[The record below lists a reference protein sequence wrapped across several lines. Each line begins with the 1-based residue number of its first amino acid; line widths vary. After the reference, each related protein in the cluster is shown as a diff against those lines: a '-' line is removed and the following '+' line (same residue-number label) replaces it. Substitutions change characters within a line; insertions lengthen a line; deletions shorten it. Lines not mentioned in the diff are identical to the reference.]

1 MAVEGTI
8 ATEVTEAMEEDTLEV
23 ALDIIITAIITE
35 LALEAEESDAEEEEV
50 GGSDSLCFVLLFLS
64 KNLI

>member
-1 MAVEGTI
+1 MAAEGTT
-8 ATEVTEAMEEDTLEV
+8 ATEDTEAMEEDTLEV
-23 ALDIIITAIITE
+23 ALDITTAIITE

-50 GGSDSLCFVLLFLS
+50 GGSDSLPFVLLFLT